1 MLKVLIAVDGSPA
14 AEETLVFAGNLLAG
28 KETDVTLIHVIAQHV
43 VYSKGGAAPEE
54 VYDMPKERAVCTDM
68 LNTSM
73 QHLTTAGVGPRITH
87 KLVTGDPADQILT
100 AASNLA
106 ADLII
111 LGSHGLNAM
120 QRFLVGSVSTK
131 VTTHASCAVLVVHP
145 KEAVAT
151 AKQDQTA

>member
-28 KETDVTLIHVIAQHV
+28 KETDVTLVHVIAQHV

-54 VYDMPKERAVCTDM
+54 VYDMPKERALCTDM
-68 LNTSM
+68 LTTSM
-73 QHLTTAGVGPRITH
+73 QQLKIAGVGPNLTY

-131 VTTHASCAVLVVHP
+131 VTTHAACAVLVVHP
-145 KEAVAT
+145 KETIAE
-151 AKQDQTA
+151 AKQDKTA